1 MTLLTHQYALSLFGL
16 LSASLL
22 WTSGAFQPS
31 FPRLPTRSSFPIDN
45 HFGMKTRRLMTA
57 SVADWSPPSKD
68 QSIGIIGGGPSGI
81 AAAWFLMKKGY
92 SDVTVLEGADEV
104 GGKCLTVNYTDSKG
118 ITNNYE
124 LGAEYITY
132 AYETLFEFM
141 DEVGE
146 KWVPA
151 GGIEVILGGG
161 KFIEA
166 LKYSPILKVL
176 PAAIKYLFI
185 LIKYRNIISNPS
197 NAGIAAIPFLSQS
210 SDEFIEKEGLQA
222 LKPIFLVRQFGYGPF
237 PQFPT
242 INLLRTVPLPTLLRS
257 LGEQIPVVKNFFK
270 RPIAAL
276 AVDGTQGLFKKMAVS
291 LNEKK
296 AAAGQSVDAVLVGQ
310 KVTTMTRKNDK
321 ILVDTAS
328 GKQHTFDKVICAIP
342 PDYVEKLFKFPEEES
357 KLMKMIGY
365 DPYFVAC
372 IDPDYN
378 LERAYYQNL
387 ETLEDDPVQFSKRW
401 TDSPIVAYGY
411 NWKTAEKVLNKKNL
425 EKLYCELSNYCKN
438 NMNINSFSFLPNP
451 ALWETYHPNVP
462 IEAYQDGYYDKLEA
476 IQGKYG
482 LYLTGDGMA
491 AESMEYSCKYSKQL
505 IDRFF

>member
-1 MTLLTHQYALSLFGL
+1 
-16 LSASLL
+16 
-22 WTSGAFQPS
+22 
-31 FPRLPTRSSFPIDN
+31 
-45 HFGMKTRRLMTA
+45 MTA
-57 SVADWSPPSKD
+57 TAADVSSIPSRS

-92 SDVTVLEGADEV
+92 SDVTILEGAGEV

-146 KWVPA
+146 KWIPS
-151 GGIEVILGGG
+151 GGIEVILGEG

-176 PAAIKYLFI
+176 PAAIKYLLI
-185 LIKYRNIISNPS
+185 LFKYRNIISNPS
-197 NAGIAAIPFLSQS
+197 NAG
-210 SDEFIEKEGLQA
+210 
-222 LKPIFLVRQFGYGPF
+222 RQFGYGPF

-257 LGEQIPVVKNFFK
+257 LGEQIPIVKNVFK

-296 AAAGQSVDAVLVGQ
+296 AAAGQSGDAVLLGQ
-310 KVTTMTRKNDK
+310 KVTAMTQKNGK
-321 ILVDTAS
+321 IIVDTAS
-328 GKQHTFDKVICAIP
+328 GKKHTFDKVICAIP
-342 PDYVEKLFKFPEEES
+342 PDVVEKLFKFSEEES
-357 KLMKMIGY
+357 KLMKLIDY

-401 TDSPIVAYGY
+401 TDSAIVAYGY
-411 NWKTAEKVLNKKNL
+411 NWKTADKVLNKENL
-425 EKLYCELSNYCKN
+425 AKLHCELSNYCKN
-438 NMNINSFSFLPNP
+438 NMNINSFSFMPNP

-491 AESMEYSCKYSKQL
+491 TESMEYSCKYSKQL